1 MKPHPNTPKYR
12 VAATGAALALLTGCM
27 VGPDY
32 KAPDNDAPAHWAEST
47 SAMAQSSGAAN
58 SAEAESTL
66 AHWWQGFEDPVLNG
80 LVDHA
85 IAQNLDLKILEQRVI
100 AAKSDREIAAAALYP
115 QVGLGGGA
123 ARQRTSQAAKFPPP
137 GFVGTYNNYQATLNV
152 SWELDLFGKNRRE
165 VESADAAVEAT
176 VENRRAVLVS
186 LLGELGVDYATLRES
201 QAREAI
207 AERNVEAAQESL
219 MIAQQRFQHG
229 LGSELDMAEAK
240 AQVDNVR
247 SQVPLLQTAEA
258 QSIHAIAV
266 LLGDTADTIEADLK
280 APAAQPLM
288 APKPPLMLPSQVVR
302 NRPDIRQAERQIASD
317 NAQIGVAVAETYP
330 DFTIG
335 PTLGTQA
342 GTLHQL
348 LSSGGLIWSL
358 AGSVS
363 QPIFE
368 GGRLDAQI
376 DKAKA
381 ATEADRLAYRK
392 TILQAF
398 QEVEDALVALDD
410 ERNRQK
416 DLDDQVEANRLAL
429 ERATQAYRGGFG
441 DFLAVLD
448 AERSLYTAEDEKAQS
463 DLTVNQQ
470 TVTLY
475 KALGG
480 DWQSS
485 ETKVALK

>member
-1 MKPHPNTPKYR
+1 MTKP
-12 VAATGAALALLTGCM
+12 A
-27 VGPDY
+27 
-32 KAPDNDAPAHWAEST
+32 DAET
-47 SAMAQSSGAAN
+47 V
-58 SAEAESTL
+58 L
-66 AHWWQGFEDPVLNG
+66 AHWWQGFDDPVLDR
-80 LVDHA
+80 LVDRA
-85 IAQNLDLKILEQRVI
+85 LTQNLDLKILDQRVI
-100 AAKSDREIAAAALYP
+100 EAKADRETAASYLYP
-115 QVGLGGGA
+115 QVGLGGSA
-123 ARQRTSQAAKFPPP
+123 ERTRPSQAAKFPPP
-137 GFVGTYNNYQATLNV
+137 GLIGTYNNYQASLNV
-152 SWELDLFGKNRRE
+152 SWELDLFGKNRRA

-186 LLGELGVDYATLRES
+186 LLGELGVDYATMRES

-207 AERNVEAAQESL
+207 ALSNVQAAEDSL

-229 LGSELDMAEAK
+229 LGSELDVAEAK

-247 SQVPLLQTAEA
+247 AQVPVLQTAEA

-266 LLGDTADTIEADLK
+266 LLGDTADAIEADLK
-280 APAAQPLM
+280 APAAKPLA
-288 APKPPLMLPSQVVR
+288 APMPPLMLPSQVVR
-302 NRPDIRQAERQIASD
+302 NRPDIRQAERQIQVD

-335 PTLGTQA
+335 PTVGTQA
-342 GTLHQL
+342 ETLHRL
-348 LSSGGLIWSL
+348 ISGPALIWSL

-392 TILQAF
+392 TVLQAF
-398 QEVEDALVALDD
+398 QEVEDALVALDS

-416 DLDDQVEANRLAL
+416 DLDDQVEADRLAL
-429 ERATQAYRGGFG
+429 VRATEAYRGGFG
-441 DFLAVLD
+441 DFLSVLD
-448 AERSLYTAEDEKAQS
+448 AERSLYAAEDEKAQS
-463 DLTVNQQ
+463 DLNVAQQ

-480 DWQSS
+480 GWQAG
-485 ETKVALK
+485 EGA